1 MPRHRKT
8 RNVLPQTEEESRHI
22 GSSEGQQVATPE
34 SSEEEADARA
44 TGNQTEH
51 KKTKKRPSVKRD
63 RDYSTHITWTYD
75 LNKDLYKCYK
85 DADKSIYGHATRM
98 KDLWDKRHPTLAHLT
113 SKHLTTQATRVI
125 KKKLIPEVTEDDI
138 TCNKTDQNDDQ
149 ICERLEPHNQTTED
163 IPQNIEHLEVDNQT
177 IETSENIPLPALEP
191 VTVSDELMEMI
202 KMIKPDWKKLRD
214 KKIIAERQ
222 RINTLFNINTKSV
235 FREFRKDKKIDV
247 TEPPPKEAVKQF
259 WNDIWSKEGQF
270 NSEAKWV
277 TELRKGYC
285 QNVRPTVQRIKLEHF
300 NKINNN
306 LKDGN
311 SPGRDLIV
319 GYWIKKNISLR
330 QPTFD
335 IYQNINNNNYNLP
348 EWLVKTRTTLLP
360 KNGQTHDPKNYR
372 PIACENLMM
381 KVYTGCIA
389 SLLEEHCTENNI
401 IYPEQAGA
409 KKGMWGC
416 TDQLLINKVV
426 ADEVRNHRRNLCTIW
441 LDYKKAYDSVP
452 FQWILEALRLAKV
465 PEAIVESIQTL
476 MKSWVVELNLPTKE
490 GNIQIGEIL
499 YRKGLLQG
507 DYLSVILFILS
518 LNPVSYLLN
527 QADGY
532 KMGDSE
538 KRDKNLTHLLFVDDM
553 KLYANSR
560 AKALYLL
567 DIVTTFSRDIGMAF
581 GEDKCG
587 YIYIEKGKRKAVG
600 KSMVSNDVTIKELK
614 EGELYKYLG
623 LDENIQYDG
632 SINKG
637 KILKEYFRR
646 VKAIWSSEL
655 NSRNKTIAHN
665 TFALPILVPT
675 AGILEWTLQEIE
687 EVDKKTRKLLCMSGN
702 FHRNSDVD
710 RLYVKRKD
718 GGRGLKSF
726 EDSFINRIIGLAR
739 HLERD
744 RTKNHLLQNVYD
756 HEQKRI
762 IRLSKEY
769 EGRTGR
775 RSGETG

>member
-1 MPRHRKT
+1 
-8 RNVLPQTEEESRHI
+8 
-22 GSSEGQQVATPE
+22 
-34 SSEEEADARA
+34 
-44 TGNQTEH
+44 
-51 KKTKKRPSVKRD
+51 
-63 RDYSTHITWTYD
+63 
-75 LNKDLYKCYK
+75 
-85 DADKSIYGHATRM
+85 
-98 KDLWDKRHPTLAHLT
+98 
-113 SKHLTTQATRVI
+113 
-125 KKKLIPEVTEDDI
+125 
-138 TCNKTDQNDDQ
+138 
-149 ICERLEPHNQTTED
+149 
-163 IPQNIEHLEVDNQT
+163 
-177 IETSENIPLPALEP
+177 
-191 VTVSDELMEMI
+191 
-202 KMIKPDWKKLRD
+202 
-214 KKIIAERQ
+214 
-222 RINTLFNINTKSV
+222 
-235 FREFRKDKKIDV
+235 
-247 TEPPPKEAVKQF
+247 
-259 WNDIWSKEGQF
+259 
-270 NSEAKWV
+270 
-277 TELRKGYC
+277 
-285 QNVRPTVQRIKLEHF
+285 
-300 NKINNN
+300 
-306 LKDGN
+306 
-311 SPGRDLIV
+311 
-319 GYWIKKNISLR
+319 
-330 QPTFD
+330 
-335 IYQNINNNNYNLP
+335 
-348 EWLVKTRTTLLP
+348 
-360 KNGQTHDPKNYR
+360 
-372 PIACENLMM
+372 
-381 KVYTGCIA
+381 
-389 SLLEEHCTENNI
+389 
-401 IYPEQAGA
+401 
-409 KKGMWGC
+409 MWGC

-527 QADGY
+527 QADVY

-675 AGILEWTLQEIE
+675 AGILQWTLQEIE

-769 EGRTGR
+769 EGLYHQEEQEEGLER
-775 RSGETG
+775 RDKSIIKRVVDEMNKEKKDKWQEKVQHGYLLRKTKNNEDLDLKKSNIWLVKGKFSSHIEGYLFAIQEQEIETRILKRIREKDPLKRKEMPRLCRMCGKAEEDIFHVIASCPYLSSNLYLHYRHNPVAKALYKEITAEVRYEGDADRKTTPSEPPNVTKIGDTEIWWDHAISTATKIPHNRPDVVIWNKENKTCQVIDICFPLDTNVQLRHGTKRDNYVPLIDQLRRIYPGYTYRIIPIIIGALGTIPRQLSDNLKEIGLSAEACKRFTEQGQKLALLGTLKITKNFQKH